1 MPQVVNKKAKC
12 RLVGVDGNAFSI
24 MGHFS
29 YCAKQSGWTKEEID
43 VVMKEAKSSDYEHL
57 LATIAAHCDD
67 PMGRVRGSL
76 GVEEDDDEE
85 DDTSRFFEIDEDNGE
100 E

>member
-29 YCAKQSGWTKEEID
+29 YCAKQSGWTKDEID
-43 VVMKEAKSSDYEHL
+43 LVMKEAKSSNYEHL
-57 LATIAAHCDD
+57 LATIAAHCDE
-67 PMGRVRGSL
+67 PLRRVRGSFS
-76 GVEEDDDEE
+76 VEDEDEDEE
-85 DDTSRFFEIDEDNGE
+85 GDE
-100 E
+100 